1 MGLFG
6 GGSKNTTLLQ
16 GFYKA
21 AFENKKMDELCA
33 IEAGSNVSDILRDSD
48 FYIYSS
54 GHKNKPLSKL
64 TSFSYS
70 YTCYLPG
77 RMVWFGGTVKGDN
90 LVNFFEKSAL
100 NDINDENA
108 TEAINSIFNNICED
122 PDSLFPAFNP
132 RFIYYKKID
141 VLRFL
146 HEDDGSKIQ
155 IRVGDFQ
162 YLLEYLVHADNRIEN
177 CRYSLFDRDDLRFLQ
192 LQISEANLRG

>member
-1 MGLFG
+1 MGLF

-33 IEAGSNVSDILRDSD
+33 LEAGANVSDVLRDSD
-48 FYIYSS
+48 FFVYST
-54 GHKNKPLSKL
+54 GNKNKPINKL

-77 RMVWFGGTVKGDN
+77 RMVWLSGKVNGDN
-90 LVNFFEKSAL
+90 LVNFFEKSSL

-108 TEAINSIFNNICED
+108 TEAINSIFNKICES
-122 PDSLFPAFNP
+122 PDLLFPAFNP
-132 RFIYYKKID
+132 SFIYYKKID
-141 VLRFL
+141 VCRFL
-146 HEDDGSKIQ
+146 HQEDKSYIQ
-155 IRVGDFQ
+155 IRIGEFQ
-162 YLLEYLVHADNRIEN
+162 YQISYLVHINNRIEN

-192 LQISEANLRG
+192 LQISEANLRS

>member
-1 MGLFG
+1 MGLFSS
-6 GGSKNTTLLQ
+6 SKNTTLLQ
-16 GFYKA
+16 GFYKS
-21 AFENKKMDELCA
+21 AFENKKIDELCA
-33 IEAGSNVSDILRDSD
+33 LEAGASTSDILRDSD
-48 FYIYSS
+48 FYVYSS
-54 GHKNKPLSKL
+54 GNNNKPLSKL
-64 TSFSYS
+64 TSFTFS

-77 RMVWFGGTVKGDN
+77 RMVWLSETVDGNKLLQFFDKGVLDD
-90 LVNFFEKSAL
+90 VS
-100 NDINDENA
+100 DENA
-108 TEAINSIFNNICED
+108 GEAISSIFNKICEH
-122 PDSLFPAFNP
+122 PDLLFPAFNP

-162 YLLEYLVHADNRIEN
+162 YQFGYLVLESNRIEN